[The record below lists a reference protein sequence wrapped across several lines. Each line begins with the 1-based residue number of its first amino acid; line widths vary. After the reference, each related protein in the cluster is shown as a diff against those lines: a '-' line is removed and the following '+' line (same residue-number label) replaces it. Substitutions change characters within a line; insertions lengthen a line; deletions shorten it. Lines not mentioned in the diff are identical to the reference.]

1 MSNNLVKC
9 ETNNMSGNA
18 QKRQNNDRG
27 GPPAK
32 RGNSLPMDKDSVAI
46 KILIPAS
53 AVGAIIGKGGETMRN
68 LKNDSGCRVHMS
80 KNQEVYHGTNERICL
95 VKGKIDASMK
105 VMNVII
111 DKIKEKADANAP
123 SDNYDL
129 KGVERGKMMK
139 LLVPN
144 TSAGMVIG
152 KSGSNIKEIRD
163 NTGANIQVY
172 PKAGSAEAKTSTERV
187 VTIGHDNRDV
197 LLDAVKRVLEKV
209 AQDPLHDQ
217 PFDGKDVTDNNG
229 SFTQV
234 PTQNFSNNQSYSN
247 PNMNNWQG
255 NKDGSQFP
263 NNQQKFNPMNGLGN
277 MEVIN
282 FLEGLQC
289 TLRGHGFNEAAVAE
303 IMSAMQV
310 LTKYNIMGL
319 GLGLGV
325 ASIGIMRS
333 NEQQQNMQ
341 NVTPNMMGQPM
352 PMQQPGY
359 NMPQGGMMPNGPN
372 INQAP
377 GNSVSFHKRL
387 DNRFNSY

>member
-1 MSNNLVKC
+1 
-9 ETNNMSGNA
+9 
-18 QKRQNNDRG
+18 
-27 GPPAK
+27 
-32 RGNSLPMDKDSVAI
+32 
-46 KILIPAS
+46 
-53 AVGAIIGKGGETMRN
+53 MRN

-111 DKIKEKADANAP
+111 DKIKEKSDPNAP

-187 VTIGHDNRDV
+187 VTIGHDNREV

-217 PFDGKDVTDNNG
+217 PFDNKDSNDNNG
-229 SFTQV
+229 SFAQV
-234 PTQNFSNNQSYSN
+234 PTQNFSNFSSN
-247 PNMNNWQG
+247 PNSNMNNWQG
-255 NKDGSQFP
+255 NKDGGQFP
-263 NNQQKFNPMNGLGN
+263 PNQQKFNPMNGLGN
-277 MEVIN
+277 MDVIN

-289 TLRGHGFNEAAVAE
+289 TLRGHGFNEPAVAE
-303 IMSAMQV
+303 IMSAMQI

-325 ASIGIMRS
+325 ASIGLMRS

-341 NVTPNMMGQPM
+341 NVAPSMMGQPV

-359 NMPQGGMMPNGPN
+359 TMPQGNMMSNGPG

-377 GNSVSFHKRL
+377 GSSVSFLQNSGYRY
-387 DNRFNSY
+387 NSY